1 MPGAQPPWMINMLKV
16 VAALSLA
23 IGLPDNA
30 ANATPL
36 ALPTPKEATQA
47 FIEMMDFPEL
57 ATARLKLGTCIPAV
71 QAEYPDQVACT
82 AAVTLGAGT
91 SETQVDFYHDGSKWV
106 AQPSNSQDQLPFPD
120 PKL

>member
-23 IGLPDNA
+23 IGLPENA

-36 ALPTPKEATQA
+36 ALPTPGEATQA

-82 AAVTLGAGT
+82 AAVMLGAGT